1 MSKGDIVDVNELA
14 KYMRDR
20 ALLIDGD
27 EALDEKSLR
36 NFAEVQIAKRD
47 KLRRVD
53 GIKKLYFNAGRW
65 AGGARDYTARQAF
78 MEMKA
83 RESHEDR

>member
-27 EALDEKSLR
+27 ESLDEQSLR
-36 NFAEVQIAKRD
+36 NFAEVQTAKQA
-47 KLRRVD
+47 KLQRVD
-53 GIKKLYFNAGRW
+53 EMKKLYFNAGRW
-65 AGGARDYTARQAF
+65 VGGARDYTAREAF
-78 MEMKA
+78 MRMKA
-83 RESHEDR
+83 TEK